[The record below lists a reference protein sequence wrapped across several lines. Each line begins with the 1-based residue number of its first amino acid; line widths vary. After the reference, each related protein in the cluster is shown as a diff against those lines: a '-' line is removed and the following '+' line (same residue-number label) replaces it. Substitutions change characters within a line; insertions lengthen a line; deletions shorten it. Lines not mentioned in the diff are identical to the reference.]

1 MTWRRRREGC
11 LIYDYDDS
19 RTSIVRHCPT
29 TTTSSTAWGRRHC
42 RGVSWNDSATAILS
56 GPTNTPI
63 SWARLWVGN
72 WERDRDLISLCT
84 KRNSKIPTTRRSRAR
99 VCSVFCVLCSVVCV
113 VCPLLP
119 RFTSENHIAKHLSK
133 WPAASSLA
141 TSLVHVITFA
151 HTIQTYICMY
161 VYTCTQT
168 TWPLN
173 GGIIWV
179 SIEFH

>member
-19 RTSIVRHCPT
+19 RTSIVRDCPT

-42 RGVSWNDSATAILS
+42 RGASWNDSATAILS

-84 KRNSKIPTTRRSRAR
+84 KRNSKIPTTRRCRAR

-119 RFTSENHIAKHLSK
+119 HPKITLRNTYRSDPQR
-133 WPAASSLA
+133 PASRRHSY
-141 TSLVHVITFA
+141 TWSHS
-151 HTIQTYICMY
+151 HTLYRHTYVCMY
-161 VYTCTQT
+161 THVHRLHGL
-168 TWPLN
+168 WM
-173 GGIIWV
+173 
-179 SIEFH
+179 EE